1 MKKIFDW
8 IKSPKSDIVLFIIG
22 LVLLNFVGYKSFKRI
37 DLTSSNNY
45 SLSKASKE
53 VVKNLKDPL
62 IVNVFFDEDLPAN
75 YSQVY
80 KYLKDLLEEYK
91 SAGNKNFIV
100 NYMDMSKSEN
110 IDSATKFGIRKVQ
123 DSVYNN
129 NGVSVKLDYRGIA
142 ITFGNDVEIIDP
154 IESTGGLEYT
164 LTSTFNRMIS
174 SVDMLSSLK
183 AGEKIKVA
191 IYMSES
197 LYKID
202 EKSCDAEFQS
212 FKELF
217 SSVNTKMEDR
227 LEYEE
232 KIIPDSDSAAMAEK
246 YGFYLKTTRNNDKHF
261 VGAIVSLGESFRTLP
276 VYHIETGSSIIL
288 PDFNDDESLI
298 IQGIQSLLNT
308 TIKIGYVTGHNEP
321 PSKDVSSMQGQQ
333 AAYTVFGALAG
344 ESYTVNDIDLSKEE
358 IPMDMNSI
366 IICEPQTDYSEEEL
380 YKIDQ
385 FVMRGGNLI
394 VFKDSLSQNP
404 YAQYTNGPYFV
415 EAESN
420 IDTLLNAYGI
430 ERKQNVVLD
439 EECLIDYQNN
449 NHYYWQFEI
458 PKERAS
464 KNNPVT
470 KNFGN
475 FTMFLTGSLSVEK
488 AKEMGLKTTVLARSS
503 DSSWAETASSFSPT
517 TQKMSPSENAE
528 KGPFDLLV
536 LAEGNFKSAF
546 TKTPDSLLKTD
557 DDGEVQASNFL
568 VSSKQPGK
576 VMVCGNSKII
586 LSNYLNPNNPGAS
599 GLLIANILDYMNGN
613 EDLCE
618 MRTKGTVSDVL
629 NVKSKV
635 LAKFMQYFNEFGL
648 PLFVIIAGVI
658 VYVCRKNRRKLINER
673 YNPDDQRTIKK

>member
-232 KIIPDSDSAAMAEK
+232 KVIPDSDSAAMAEK

-261 VGAIVSLGESFRTLP
+261 VGAVVSLGDNFRTLP

-308 TIKIGYVTGHNEP
+308 TTKIGYVTGHNEP
-321 PSKDVSSMQGQQ
+321 PSKDVSVS
-333 AAYTVFGALAG
+333 ATRRISSA
-344 ESYTVNDIDLSKEE
+344 
-358 IPMDMNSI
+358 
-366 IICEPQTDYSEEEL
+366 
-380 YKIDQ
+380 
-385 FVMRGGNLI
+385 VMLMM
-394 VFKDSLSQNP
+394 
-404 YAQYTNGPYFV
+404 
-415 EAESN
+415 
-420 IDTLLNAYGI
+420 LL
-430 ERKQNVVLD
+430 
-439 EECLIDYQNN
+439 
-449 NHYYWQFEI
+449 
-458 PKERAS
+458 
-464 KNNPVT
+464 
-470 KNFGN
+470 
-475 FTMFLTGSLSVEK
+475 
-488 AKEMGLKTTVLARSS
+488 LKSARSS
-503 DSSWAETASSFSPT
+503 SR
-517 TQKMSPSENAE
+517 
-528 KGPFDLLV
+528 
-536 LAEGNFKSAF
+536 
-546 TKTPDSLLKTD
+546 
-557 DDGEVQASNFL
+557 
-568 VSSKQPGK
+568 
-576 VMVCGNSKII
+576 I
-586 LSNYLNPNNPGAS
+586 L
-599 GLLIANILDYMNGN
+599 
-613 EDLCE
+613 
-618 MRTKGTVSDVL
+618 
-629 NVKSKV
+629 
-635 LAKFMQYFNEFGL
+635 Q
-648 PLFVIIAGVI
+648 
-658 VYVCRKNRRKLINER
+658 
-673 YNPDDQRTIKK
+673 